1 MESVTK
7 IDKQEIERQKAERE
21 KSIKEQSIIQKHYGN
36 TDIHPEKRPV

>member
-21 KSIKEQSIIQKHYGN
+21 KAIKEQSIIQKHYGN
-36 TDIHPEKRPV
+36 TDIHPEERPV